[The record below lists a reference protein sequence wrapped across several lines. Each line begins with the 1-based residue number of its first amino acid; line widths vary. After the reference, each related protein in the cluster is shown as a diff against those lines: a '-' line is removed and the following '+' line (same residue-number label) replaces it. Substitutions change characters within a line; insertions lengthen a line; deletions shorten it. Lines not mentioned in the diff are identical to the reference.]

1 MGNIMDIIKKIKD
14 AFKAPEPEP
23 QTKSKKQLT
32 PKQKATKKGEP
43 WFTIVDVE
51 IDSENPRNGAF
62 ELDWNEPFV
71 GMLRRHGLVGDTDEE
86 IVDQWFQD
94 LCRQIAMET
103 YDEDVVGSNVNIQM
117 RDIEGGKREYK

>member
-1 MGNIMDIIKKIKD
+1 MDIIKKIKD

-43 WFTIVDVE
+43 WFTIVDIE
-51 IDSENPRNGAF
+51 IDNDNPRNGAF
-62 ELDWNEPFV
+62 ELDWNEPFIK
-71 GMLRRHGLVGDTDEE
+71 MLRGHGLTGDTDEE
-86 IVDQWFQD
+86 VVDQWFQD

-103 YDEDVVGSNVNIQM
+103 YDEDVLSNNVNIQM
-117 RDIEGGKREYK
+117 KDIEGGKREYK

>member
-1 MGNIMDIIKKIKD
+1 MSVFDKIKD
-14 AFKAPEPEP
+14 MFGSETEVVSEPVKE
-23 QTKSKKQLT
+23 TKKRLT

-71 GMLRRHGLVGDTDEE
+71 GMLRRHGLVGDSDEE

>member
-1 MGNIMDIIKKIKD
+1 MDIIKKIKD

-43 WFTIVDVE
+43 WFTIVDIE
-51 IDSENPRNGAF
+51 IDNDNPRNGAF
-62 ELDWNEPFV
+62 ELDWNEPFIK
-71 GMLRRHGLVGDTDEE
+71 MLRGHGLAGDTDEE
-86 IVDQWFQD
+86 VVDQWFQD

-103 YDEDVVGSNVNIQM
+103 YDDDVLSSNVNIQM
-117 RDIEGGKREYK
+117 KDIEGGKREYK

>member
-43 WFTIVDVE
+43 WFTIVDIE
-51 IDSENPRNGAF
+51 IDNDNPRNGAF
-62 ELDWNEPFV
+62 ELDWNEPFIK
-71 GMLRRHGLVGDTDEE
+71 MLRGHGLTGDTDEE
-86 IVDQWFQD
+86 VVDQWFQD

-103 YDEDVVGSNVNIQM
+103 YDEDVLSNNVNIQM
-117 RDIEGGKREYK
+117 KDIEGGKREYK

>member
-32 PKQKATKKGEP
+32 PKEKATKKGEP
-43 WFTIVDVE
+43 WFTIVDIE
-51 IDSENPRNGAF
+51 IDNDNPRNGAF
-62 ELDWNEPFV
+62 ELDWNEPFIQ
-71 GMLRRHGLVGDTDEE
+71 MLRGHGLTGDTDEE
-86 IVDQWFQD
+86 VVDQWFQD

-103 YDEDVVGSNVNIQM
+103 YDDDVLSSNVNIQM
-117 RDIEGGKREYK
+117 KDIEGGKREYK

>member
-1 MGNIMDIIKKIKD
+1 MSIFDKLKNVFGSE
-14 AFKAPEPEP
+14 PEPEP
-23 QTKSKKQLT
+23 VKEPKKRMT
-32 PKQKATKKGEP
+32 PKEKATKKGEP

-51 IDSENPRNGAF
+51 INSENPLNGAF

-71 GMLRRHGLVGDTDEE
+71 NMLRGHGLYGETDEE

>member
-1 MGNIMDIIKKIKD
+1 MDIIKKIKD

-43 WFTIVDVE
+43 WFTIVDIE
-51 IDSENPRNGAF
+51 IDNDNPRNGAF
-62 ELDWNEPFV
+62 ELDWNEPFIK
-71 GMLRRHGLVGDTDEE
+71 MLRGHGLTGDTDEE
-86 IVDQWFQD
+86 VVDQWFQD

-103 YDEDVVGSNVNIQM
+103 YDDDVLSSNVNIQM
-117 RDIEGGKREYK
+117 KDIEGGKREYK

>member
-1 MGNIMDIIKKIKD
+1 MGDIMDIIKKIKD

-43 WFTIVDVE
+43 WFTIVDIE
-51 IDSENPRNGAF
+51 IDNDNPRNGAF
-62 ELDWNEPFV
+62 ELDWNEPFIK
-71 GMLRRHGLVGDTDEE
+71 MLRGHGLTGDTDEE
-86 IVDQWFQD
+86 VVDQWFQD

-103 YDEDVVGSNVNIQM
+103 YDEDVLSNNVNIQM
-117 RDIEGGKREYK
+117 KDIEGGKREYK